1 MKVCRHCGEQLG
13 IIRLFGS
20 EFCSRAHEQ
29 ADQARMQRL
38 MIERVQQSASR
49 FQAKLLAAK
58 SPQENLSEI
67 YHQRYMQL
75 MNRLSNAPN
84 WKGAKPA
91 SEERAL
97 VSQA

>member
-20 EFCSRAHEQ
+20 DFCSRAHEQ

-38 MIERVQQSASR
+38 MIERVQQSA
-49 FQAKLLAAK
+49 
-58 SPQENLSEI
+58 
-67 YHQRYMQL
+67 QRYMQL